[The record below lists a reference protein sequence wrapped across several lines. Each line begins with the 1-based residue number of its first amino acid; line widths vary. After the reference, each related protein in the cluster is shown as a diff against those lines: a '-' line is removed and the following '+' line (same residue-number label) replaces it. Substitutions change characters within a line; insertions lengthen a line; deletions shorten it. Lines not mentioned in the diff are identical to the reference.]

1 MAWQSGNALGV
12 FLVGTLFQAII
23 SIQNPD
29 YSAPRWQGTLLVIAS
44 TLIAFVGTVFGSR
57 VLHTW
62 QNAVFIFHIVLLF
75 VFIVPIW
82 VKVPSISHGEVW
94 SEFENY
100 GGWSSM
106 LLSVFAGQ
114 LTGISNE
121 LGIDTVSK
129 EMAFPV
135 T

>member
-1 MAWQSGNALGV
+1 M
-12 FLVGTLFQAII
+12 GTLFQAII
-23 SIQNPD
+23 SIQHPD

-44 TLIAFVGTVFGSR
+44 VLIAFVGVVFGSR

-62 QNAVFIFHIVLLF
+62 QNAVFILHIVLLF

-106 LLSVFAGQ
+106 ALSILAGQ
-114 LTGISNE
+114 LSGISNE
-121 LGIDTVSK
+121 LGIDTVSQVITL
-129 EMAFPV
+129 AV
-135 T
+135 LGS